1 MAEPEAC
8 NDTQGPS
15 VSLTSVV
22 DSTAPLEEEGKLFF
36 DLDQGDLVETPDRG
50 LFDLCPPPDSM
61 IPKSSQGTEDEPLAY
76 QEEAVSPRTFYNSFP
91 QIDLR
96 QATPQER
103 SLEELLRGQHPEYPD
118 ITWKP
123 QIRIPSL
130 ERPEFQNLRH
140 DIQIKHGESCNLI
153 MGSYCLITK

>member
-1 MAEPEAC
+1 MAEPGAREDA
-8 NDTQGPS
+8 QGPS
-15 VSLTSVV
+15 ASLTSVV

-50 LFDLCPPPDSM
+50 LFDLCSPQDNM
-61 IPKSSQGTEDEPLAY
+61 IPKSTQGVEEEPLVY

-91 QIDLR
+91 QMDLR
-96 QATPQER
+96 QSTPQER
-103 SLEELLRGQHPEYPD
+103 SLEELLRGQHPVYPE
-118 ITWKP
+118 ISWKP

-140 DIQIKHGESCNLI
+140 DIQIKHGESC
-153 MGSYCLITK
+153 